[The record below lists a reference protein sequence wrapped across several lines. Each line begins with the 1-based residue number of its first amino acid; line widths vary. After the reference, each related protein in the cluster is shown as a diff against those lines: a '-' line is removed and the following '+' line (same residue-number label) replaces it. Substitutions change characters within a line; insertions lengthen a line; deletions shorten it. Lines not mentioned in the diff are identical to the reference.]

1 MNRSEI
7 YNIIKIKEFDMF
19 YGTYDNYLYY
29 FINTFDIP
37 RSDILKIKDPKML
50 NLFSF
55 VKRRIKL
62 IFKEL
67 NTLNH

>member
-7 YNIIKIKEFDMF
+7 YNIIKIEEFDMF

-50 NLFSF
+50 KLFSF
-55 VKRRIKL
+55 VK
-62 IFKEL
+62 EE
-67 NTLNH
+67 